1 MKPISSRFLQF
12 FIFWAA
18 VADCVGADAPPYFL
32 APGTKAMAQRLEK
45 LATEVNPGN
54 SVFFSAD
61 RVAIYGPQ
69 VKAIQ
74 DPVQMLRLL
83 PGLAQDML
91 NAGQTQDAIDAFAS
105 VESLSLRFDTNFLAQ
120 NKRII
125 RRYQAVAQMR
135 LGEQEN
141 CLTNHTIDSCLLPI
155 RGGGVHQNQRGSRA
169 AIKILTESLS
179 EFPEDRSFRWLLNVA
194 CMTVGEYPDKV
205 PSAWVI
211 PPKVF
216 ESDFQI
222 KRFLDVAGVAGLDVN
237 ELSGG
242 SIAEDFDGDGLL
254 DIMVSSVAVRAP
266 MHLFRNNGDGT
277 FTDRTKEAG
286 LTGEVGGLNM
296 VHTDYN
302 NDGFPDVLVLRGGW
316 FQTEGHHPVS
326 LLRNNGDGTF
336 SDVTEEAGLL
346 RFHPTQTAAWFD
358 FNNDGWIDLFI
369 GNESVGQDVNPCELF
384 RNNGDGTFTEC
395 AAAAGIANV
404 GFVKGV
410 AAGDYNNDG
419 LPDLYLS
426 RRMEPN
432 VLYRNDGPKDPKQG
446 PRSDWKFS
454 DVSVLAGVTEPIR
467 SFPTWFWDF
476 DNDGWLDIFVAGYFI
491 NNVGDVAADYLG
503 LPHTAERARLYR
515 NNRDGTFTDVT
526 RAVGLFKVLHAM
538 GSNFGDL
545 DNDGWLD
552 FYLGTGDPD
561 LGTLIPNR
569 MFRNAEGKLFQD
581 VTTSGGFGHLQKG
594 HGVSFADFDND
605 GDQDVHED
613 MGGAFAGDLARNVL
627 YENPGNQNHW
637 IKLKLEGTKSN
648 RAAIGAR
655 IKLTAR
661 RSTESREI
669 HRVVG
674 TGGSFGGNPLRQEIG
689 LGEATSL
696 PVIEVF
702 WPASGKTQTFKDVQM
717 DRCYRIVEGKV
728 GLEEL
733 KMKTFKFADPTGAMH
748 HHHHE

>member
-1 MKPISSRFLQF
+1 
-12 FIFWAA
+12 
-18 VADCVGADAPPYFL
+18 
-32 APGTKAMAQRLEK
+32 
-45 LATEVNPGN
+45 
-54 SVFFSAD
+54 
-61 RVAIYGPQ
+61 
-69 VKAIQ
+69 
-74 DPVQMLRLL
+74 
-83 PGLAQDML
+83 
-91 NAGQTQDAIDAFAS
+91 
-105 VESLSLRFDTNFLAQ
+105 
-120 NKRII
+120 
-125 RRYQAVAQMR
+125 
-135 LGEQEN
+135 
-141 CLTNHTIDSCLLPI
+141 
-155 RGGGVHQNQRGSRA
+155 
-169 AIKILTESLS
+169 
-179 EFPEDRSFRWLLNVA
+179 
-194 CMTVGEYPDKV
+194 
-205 PSAWVI
+205 
-211 PPKVF
+211 
-216 ESDFQI
+216 
-222 KRFLDVAGVAGLDVN
+222 
-237 ELSGG
+237 
-242 SIAEDFDGDGLL
+242 
-254 DIMVSSVAVRAP
+254 
-266 MHLFRNNGDGT
+266 
-277 FTDRTKEAG
+277 
-286 LTGEVGGLNM
+286 
-296 VHTDYN
+296 
-302 NDGFPDVLVLRGGW
+302 
-316 FQTEGHHPVS
+316 
-326 LLRNNGDGTF
+326 
-336 SDVTEEAGLL
+336 
-346 RFHPTQTAAWFD
+346 
-358 FNNDGWIDLFI
+358 
-369 GNESVGQDVNPCELF
+369 
-384 RNNGDGTFTEC
+384 
-395 AAAAGIANV
+395 
-404 GFVKGV
+404 
-410 AAGDYNNDG
+410 
-419 LPDLYLS
+419 
-426 RRMEPN
+426 MEPN

-669 HRVVG
+669 HLWRESASAGDWFGRSHLAPSDRSFLASLRQDTDLQGCADGPLLPDCRGKGG
-674 TGGSFGGNPLRQEIG
+674 TGRVEDENLQIRRSHRCHAPPSPRVRGFKYETVTVCAAPV
-689 LGEATSL
+689 AT
-696 PVIEVF
+696 
-702 WPASGKTQTFKDVQM
+702 AS
-717 DRCYRIVEGKV
+717 YRRRVDKI
-728 GLEEL
+728 
-733 KMKTFKFADPTGAMH
+733 
-748 HHHHE
+748 